1 MDIIIEITD
10 ILFATSL
17 SPLLKPEKTDVI
29 VVLGAAVWPGGIP
42 SPSLR
47 RRVLHAV
54 ELLQCGRSDVII
66 FSGGIGKNPPSEAQ
80 IMRQLAIEHGV
91 SKDDIIIEEAAKST
105 FDSAV
110 ACSWI
115 ICENGWATALIVTD
129 RYHLIRSAF
138 LFRRFGIRVIC
149 SAPED
154 SGFGPRRWKW
164 WYLYTREFLA
174 FPWSIFRVYARKIS
188 DLQNKS

>member
-1 MDIIIEITD
+1 LNIIIEITD

-80 IMRQLAIEHGV
+80 IMRQLAIEQGV
-91 SKDDIIIEEAAKST
+91 SENDIIMEEAAKST
-105 FDSAV
+105 LDSAV
-110 ACSWI
+110 ACSRI
-115 ICENGWATALIVTD
+115 ICEKGWATALIVTD

-154 SGFGPRRWKW
+154 SGLGPRRWKW

-174 FPWSIFRVYARKIS
+174 FPWSIFRVYVRKIR